1 MILTSSTEAS
11 AAHPG
16 LSVYAATKGAVR
28 TLARSFANELQVKG
42 IRVNVVSP
50 GPIDTPGVDGLAPDQ
65 AQVAGFKAALA
76 GTVPMNR
83 LESRGGG

>member
-1 MILTSSTEAS
+1 M
-11 AAHPG
+11 
-16 LSVYAATKGAVR
+16 YAATKGAVR